1 MHNIEIKCEL
11 RDIGLA
17 RATCRSLKA
26 THILSFDQTDTYFRV
41 PDGRLKRRETTGEP
55 TEWIFYERANRA
67 ATRLSH
73 FMIYSE
79 EQAKERYGSEPL
91 PVWVVVKKRRELWML
106 GNTRIHLDE
115 VEGLGT
121 FIEFEA
127 LVSRDH
133 NIARGH
139 EAVATLR
146 EAFGPIMGEAIGLS
160 YSDMVANQAADAS
173 ESRPG

>member
-1 MHNIEIKCEL
+1 MHNIEFKCEL
-11 RDIGLA
+11 RDIGVA

-41 PDGRLKRRETTGEP
+41 PTGRLKKRETSGEP

-67 ATRLSH
+67 AAKLSH

-79 EQAKERYGSEPL
+79 AQAKERFGTEPL
-91 PVWVVVKKRRELWML
+91 PVWVVVKKCRELWML
-106 GNTRIHLDE
+106 GNTRIHLDT

-121 FIEFEA
+121 FLELEA

-133 NIARGH
+133 NIARCH
-139 EAVATLR
+139 EALTSLR
-146 EAFGPIMGEAIGLS
+146 EAFSPILGEAIGMG
-160 YSDMVANQAADAS
+160 YSDMLAAEAADPA
-173 ESRPG
+173 RPG